1 MNYQHSM
8 WISYR
13 SFHFCHDKPAAAAR
27 EREMEKVFLLH
38 QNMIKSDT
46 NSYLHNVA
54 LTCWKNK
61 EHTNDLTGSVCLED
75 FSSVLAKMGKIF

>member
-8 WISYR
+8 WILYR
-13 SFHFCHDKPAAAAR
+13 SFRFCHDKPAAAAR

-38 QNMIKSDT
+38 QNMIT
-46 NSYLHNVA
+46 NSYLHNAV

-61 EHTNDLTGSVCLED
+61 EHTDDLTSSVCVED
-75 FSSVLAKMGKIF
+75 FCSVLAKIIR